1 MSARPVRIPRTLSI
15 ATAMLVAGA
24 LAPLAAAA
32 STPATLYVSA
42 KAKLEPACSVASA
55 KKPFQTIAGALAC
68 AATGDTI
75 KVGAGTFAGGFT
87 IPVGVVIDGDGANRT
102 TIASPTSLSSPLVSV
117 APGLNTTIENI
128 AVNGSEE
135 ADGKNNNGGILDS
148 GGSLTL
154 SQVAISRIAGTG
166 EGADA
171 PVTVAPHS
179 GTATLT
185 VLDSTI
191 SNGFGTW
198 GGAIYAY
205 GSSPQT
211 PVDVTLA
218 NSTISGNVGDA
229 GGVLLRDADLTARD
243 DTIAA
248 NIGGEAGGLEVE
260 IGSTATLT
268 DSLIAGNKSSG
279 DECEALGVDNEGGAK
294 VIDGG
299 HNLIGIA
306 GPSDGCG
313 FTNGLNGDL
322 TGTRTNPLNAYLAPL
337 AANGGPTETQ
347 ALEPKSPAISA
358 GNPADCQAEPINDLD
373 QRGNP
378 RNANTRNTCDI
389 GAYDTAGKDAQKLAV
404 SASATVEPACSV
416 ASAKKPFQTIAGALA
431 CAATG
436 DTIKVGAGTFAG
448 GFTIPVGVVIDGDG
462 ANRTTIASPTSLSS
476 PLVSVAPGLNTT
488 IENIAVNGSEEAD
501 GKNNNGGIL
510 DSGGSLTLS
519 QVAISR
525 IAGTGEGA
533 DAPVTVAPHSGT
545 ATLTVLDS
553 TISNGFGTWG
563 GAIYAYG
570 SSPQTPVDVTL
581 ANSTISGNVG
591 DAGGVLLRDADLTAR
606 DDTIAA
612 NIGGE
617 AGGLEVEIGSTATL
631 TDSLIAGNKSSG
643 DECEALGVDNEGGAK
658 VIDGGHNL
666 IGIAGPSDGCGFT
679 NGLNGDLTG
688 TRTNP
693 LNAYLAPLAANGGPT
708 ETQALEPK
716 SPAISAGNPADCQA
730 EPINDLDQRGNPR
743 NANTRNTCDIGAY
756 DTAGKG

>member
-1 MSARPVRIPRTLSI
+1 M
-15 ATAMLVAGA
+15 
-24 LAPLAAAA
+24 
-32 STPATLYVSA
+32 
-42 KAKLEPACSVASA
+42 
-55 KKPFQTIAGALAC
+55 
-68 AATGDTI
+68 
-75 KVGAGTFAGGFT
+75 
-87 IPVGVVIDGDGANRT
+87 
-102 TIASPTSLSSPLVSV
+102 SV

-154 SQVAISRIAGTG
+154 SQVAISRIAGTGTG

-337 AANGGPTETQ
+337 ADRAAP
-347 ALEPKSPAISA
+347 PKPKPS
-358 GNPADCQAEPINDLD
+358 
-373 QRGNP
+373 NP
-378 RNANTRNTCDI
+378 RARQSPPATPP
-389 GAYDTAGKDAQKLAV
+389 TA
-404 SASATVEPACSV
+404 
-416 ASAKKPFQTIAGALA
+416 KPNPSTTSTN
-431 CAATG
+431 AATPA
-436 DTIKVGAGTFAG
+436 TPTPATPATSAHTTPQAKARPGARGPATRRARAKG
-448 GFTIPVGVVIDGDG
+448 RSSHAPERI
-462 ANRTTIASPTSLSS
+462 RTSDL
-476 PLVSVAPGLNTT
+476 
-488 IENIAVNGSEEAD
+488 
-501 GKNNNGGIL
+501 
-510 DSGGSLTLS
+510 
-519 QVAISR
+519 QV
-525 IAGTGEGA
+525 
-533 DAPVTVAPHSGT
+533 P
-545 ATLTVLDS
+545 
-553 TISNGFGTWG
+553 
-563 GAIYAYG
+563 
-570 SSPQTPVDVTL
+570 
-581 ANSTISGNVG
+581 
-591 DAGGVLLRDADLTAR
+591 
-606 DDTIAA
+606 
-612 NIGGE
+612 
-617 AGGLEVEIGSTATL
+617 
-631 TDSLIAGNKSSG
+631 
-643 DECEALGVDNEGGAK
+643 
-658 VIDGGHNL
+658 
-666 IGIAGPSDGCGFT
+666 
-679 NGLNGDLTG
+679 
-688 TRTNP
+688 
-693 LNAYLAPLAANGGPT
+693 
-708 ETQALEPK
+708 
-716 SPAISAGNPADCQA
+716 
-730 EPINDLDQRGNPR
+730 
-743 NANTRNTCDIGAY
+743 
-756 DTAGKG
+756 